1 MPQSKESPLDLKQD
15 KLTATVYKHP
25 FVITAILVLLTLIT
39 TGMQI
44 DNNVVCCVI
53 MVLGYLMAIGYG
65 LYLRRTKKLTDEA
78 LITLIFAAGFFM
90 RLGYTLYTGIY
101 TRQCDLG
108 EFTEGNYNLWHSGYI
123 LYVRD
128 HMWIPDF
135 NVMNK
140 GEFYHPPF
148 HYFVSAVF
156 LKITGLFGLK
166 GTRYYETLQALSM
179 LWTQYALIMVYKV
192 VVKAGIKK
200 ESRITAALVISAFP
214 AFTLMSASVNNDI
227 LSILLF
233 FTGFYFG
240 LKWFE
245 EGTWKSIIP
254 AALAVGFGMMTKL
267 SVGMIAFPVGFLF
280 IVKLIKDL
288 ADKDDKKKK
297 GKTFIQLV
305 VFGVICAPLGLWFQV
320 RNYLKFGVPFTYVLR
335 ADNPYQDLTKYTP
348 VQRIFG
354 FYGFPIEDFF
364 MNLGSDGEQ
373 DYNIFIAQVKT
384 ALFGGENCR
393 DDLTM
398 SMAGYALL
406 LVFLMLIIL
415 SVAGFIYTVIT
426 LKKRKSFWQDLSMIV
441 LAVFQ
446 TASVISFSLQYPHI
460 CSQDFRYSTPFIL
473 CGTVFLLRAGEI
485 KIPGTKD
492 GLMHKVTKGLAAAFL
507 VLAILF
513 YTILWTYVKGAVAVV
528 SPA

>member
-1 MPQSKESPLDLKQD
+1 LTIKQD
-15 KLTATVYKHP
+15 KVTTAVYSHP
-25 FVITAILVLLTLIT
+25 FIITALLVLVVLLS

-44 DNNVVCCVI
+44 DNNAVCCTI
-53 MVLGYLMAIGYG
+53 MVLGYLLVTGYG
-65 LYLRRTKKLTDEA
+65 IYLKQAKKLSDEA
-78 LITLIFAAGFFM
+78 LITLIFALGFFM
-90 RLGYTLYTGIY
+90 RLGYTLYTGLY
-101 TRQCDLG
+101 VRQCDLG
-108 EFTEGNYNLWHSGYI
+108 EFTEGSYNSWHSGYI

-128 HMWIPDF
+128 HMWIPNID
-135 NVMNK
+135 VTGK

-156 LKITGLFGLK
+156 LRITDLFLPK
-166 GTRYYETLQALSM
+166 GTHHYEALQALSM
-179 LWTQYALIMVYKV
+179 LWTQWALIMAFKV
-192 VVKAGIKK
+192 VKQAGVKK
-200 ESRITAALVISAFP
+200 EHLPSAAMAVSAFP
-214 AFTLMSASVNNDI
+214 ALTLMSASINNDI
-227 LSILLF
+227 LSILLY
-233 FTGFYFG
+233 FTAFYFG
-240 LKWFE
+240 LKWFQE
-245 EGTWKSIIP
+245 RGWKNIIF

-280 IVKLIKDL
+280 IVKLIKDI
-288 ADKDDKKKK
+288 ADKNDKKKK

-305 VFGVICAPLGLWFQV
+305 TFGVICAPLGLWFQI
-320 RNYLKFGVPFTYVLR
+320 RNYLKYEVPLTYVLR

-393 DDLTM
+393 DDFTM

-415 SVAGFIYTVIT
+415 SVVGFIYTIIT
-426 LKKRKSFWQDLSMIV
+426 IKKRKSFWQDLSMIV
-441 LAVFQ
+441 LAVSQ

-492 GLMHKVTKGLAAAFL
+492 GTMLKVTRGLAAAFL

-528 SPA
+528 APV

>member
-1 MPQSKESPLDLKQD
+1 MTIKQD
-15 KLTATVYKHP
+15 KVTTAVYSHP
-25 FVITAILVLLTLIT
+25 FIITALLVLVVLIS

-44 DNNVVCCVI
+44 DNNVVCCTI
-53 MVLGYLMAIGYG
+53 MVLGYLLVTGYG
-65 LYLRRTKKLTDEA
+65 IYLKQAKKLSDEA
-78 LITLIFAAGFFM
+78 LITLIFALGFFM
-90 RLGYTLYTGIY
+90 RLGYTLYTGLY
-101 TRQCDLG
+101 VRQCDLG
-108 EFTEGNYNLWHSGYI
+108 EFTEGSYNSWHSGYI

-128 HMWIPDF
+128 HLWIPDI
-135 NVMNK
+135 NVAGR

-156 LKITGLFGLK
+156 LRITDLFLPK
-166 GTRYYETLQALSM
+166 GTHHYEALQALSM
-179 LWTQYALIMVYKV
+179 LWTQWALIMAFKV
-192 VVKAGIKK
+192 VKQAGVKK
-200 ESRITAALVISAFP
+200 EHLPSAAMAVSAFP
-214 AFTLMSASVNNDI
+214 ALTLMSASINNDI
-227 LSILLF
+227 LSILLY
-233 FTGFYFG
+233 FTAFYFG
-240 LKWFE
+240 LKWFK
-245 EGTWKSIIP
+245 EGGWKNIIF

-280 IVKLIKDL
+280 VVRLIKDL
-288 ADKDDKKKK
+288 KEKKA

-305 VFGVICAPLGLWFQV
+305 VFGVICAPLGLWFQI
-320 RNYLKFGVPFTYVLR
+320 RNYIKFKVPLTYVLR

-393 DDLTM
+393 DSFSM

-406 LVFLMLIIL
+406 LVFLALIAL
-415 SVAGFIYTVIT
+415 SVIGFIYAVIT
-426 LKKRKSFWQDLSMIV
+426 IKKRKSIWEDLAMAV
-441 LAVFQ
+441 LAVSQ
-446 TASVISFSLQYPHI
+446 TISVIMFSLQYPHI

-473 CGTVFLLRAGEI
+473 CGTFFLLRAGEI

-492 GLMHKVTKGLAAAFL
+492 GLAAKLVKALAGVFL

-513 YTILWTYVKGAVAVV
+513 YTILWTYVKGKVAVV
-528 SPA
+528 APA